1 VENSVLMVARMLRL
15 RDLHVKAR
23 CTIPSDS
30 VKYHLP
36 VGYAADLTSVVGA
49 REAGASWNARRM
61 VETVWKLERGV
72 DFSGGKEYGERASGR
87 TPGKMA

>member
-1 VENSVLMVARMLRL
+1 MCMYILTLGETLGQGRPPKL
-15 RDLHVKAR
+15 
-23 CTIPSDS
+23 SDS

>member
-1 VENSVLMVARMLRL
+1 MKPNDVRA
-15 RDLHVKAR
+15 
-23 CTIPSDS
+23 SDS

-36 VGYAADLTSVVGA
+36 VEYAADLTSVVGA
-49 REAGASWNARRM
+49 RETGASWNARRM

-72 DFSGGKEYGERASGR
+72 DFSGGKEYGERASGW